1 MEVNTIK
8 ANLEKKGLWEK
19 IKQVFNE
26 TQAAP
31 IAPIVPTET
40 PVTLAQVKTKDG
52 AMISYEG
59 EKLDVG
65 VAVKMV
71 GADGI
76 SSDITDGEYEL
87 EDGSKVT
94 VKGGLVESIVPA
106 VVVEVEPLAT
116 PEMMTKLTEVQTQ
129 LEAQTKKYDALSL
142 KFEAMEKT
150 LATNTSH
157 VKTSL
162 EAINAICETPAD
174 EPIVPTKKFEEMTKA
189 EQVKFN
195 RGK

>member
-26 TQAAP
+26 TQADP
-31 IAPIVPTET
+31 IASIVPTET
-40 PVTLAQVKTKDG
+40 PIALAQVKTKDG

-162 EAINAICETPAD
+162 EAINAICETPAAA
-174 EPIVPTKKFEEMTKA
+174 PITATKKFEEMTKA

>member
-142 KFEAMEKT
+142 KFEAMEKS

-162 EAINAICETPAD
+162 EAINAICETPAAA
-174 EPIVPTKKFEEMTKA
+174 PITATKKFEEMTKA

>member
-150 LATNTSH
+150 LSTNTSH

-162 EAINAICETPAD
+162 EAINAICETPAA
-174 EPIVPTKKFEEMTKA
+174 EPITATKKFEEMTKA

>member
-1 MEVNTIK
+1 MEVNKIK
-8 ANLEKKGLWEK
+8 ENLEKKGLWEK
-19 IKQVFNE
+19 IKLAFSEV
-26 TQAAP
+26 TAAPVVAPIVAPAP
-31 IAPIVPTET
+31 IA
-40 PVTLAQVKTKDG
+40 LAQVKTKDG

-59 EKLDVG
+59 EKLEVG

-71 GADGI
+71 GADGV

-94 VKGGLVESIVPA
+94 VKGGLVESIVPMVA
-106 VVVEVEPLAT
+106 PIVEPLAT
-116 PEMMTKLTEVQTQ
+116 PEMMAKLTEVQTQ

-150 LATNTSH
+150 LSTNTSH

-162 EAINAICETPAD
+162 EAINAICETPAA
-174 EPIVPTKKFEEMTKA
+174 EPITATKKFEEMTKA

>member
-71 GADGI
+71 GADGV

-94 VKGGLVESIVPA
+94 IKGGLVESIVPMTA
-106 VVVEVEPLAT
+106 PIVEPLAT

-162 EAINAICETPAD
+162 EAINAICETPAAA
-174 EPIVPTKKFEEMTKA
+174 PITATKKFEEMTKA